1 MDWRYPLDSTYAFK
15 TLTVFKMC
23 TYKVLCNK
31 VDIKN
36 KVKFLKEKMIGK
48 IIYIHM
54 SRTVI

>member
-1 MDWRYPLDSTYAFK
+1 
-15 TLTVFKMC
+15 MC

-36 KVKFLKEKMIGK
+36 KVKFLNEKMIGK